1 MRNIWKNRRVLI
13 TGANGFL
20 AGWLARDLVGRGVKL
35 TALVYQKN
43 PISVFETEKL
53 NKQSDVIY
61 TDILDLRSMKR
72 VIRDHRIQTV
82 FHLGAQAICQVAIKD
97 PVATLDANIR
107 GTINVLE
114 AVRVTNPRIQVVVAS
129 SDKAYG
135 IHKKLP
141 YRETYALHG
150 EFPYEVS
157 KSCADLI
164 SQMYYATYNLPVCV
178 IRSGNL
184 YGGGDS
190 HFSRIFP
197 KTIYRLSR
205 GLRPQVWNN
214 SIRDYLY
221 VEDAARAYRMV
232 AEKMEHGLSGQAFNL
247 GWNRP
252 ASVLHVL
259 RLIVKTMKK
268 PHLKP
273 EATNVR
279 MSHIPKQYLSAA
291 KIRKM
296 VGWKPEIPLEEGT
309 KRTVEWYMDFFKTH
323 RFRARD

>member
-1 MRNIWKNRRVLI
+1 MRNFWKNRRVLI

-20 AGWLARDLVGRGVKL
+20 AGWLARDLLEHGAKL

-43 PISVFETEKL
+43 PVSVFETEML
-53 NKQSDVIY
+53 DKQSDVIY

-72 VIRDHRIQTV
+72 IIKDHRIQTV

-97 PVATLDANIR
+97 PVGTLDANIR

-164 SQMYYATYNLPVCV
+164 SQMYYTTYKIPVCV

-197 KTIYRLSR
+197 KTIYRLFR
-205 GLRPQVWNN
+205 GRRPQLWNN
-214 SIRDYLY
+214 SLRDYVY
-221 VEDAARAYRMV
+221 VADAARAYRLV
-232 AEKMEHGLSGQAFNL
+232 AEKMRQGLAGEVFNL

-252 ASVLHVL
+252 VSVLHVL
-259 RLIVKTMKK
+259 NLIAKIMKK

-273 EATNVR
+273 TVANQD

-291 KIRKM
+291 KIKKM
-296 VGWKPEIPLEEGT
+296 VGWQPEISLAEGT
-309 KRTVEWYMDFFKTH
+309 KRTVAWYSDFFKTH
-323 RFRARD
+323 KFRARD

>member
-1 MRNIWKNRRVLI
+1 MKNFWKNRRVLI

-20 AGWLARDLVGRGVKL
+20 AGWIAKDLIERGAEL

-43 PISVFETEKL
+43 SISVFETEKL

-72 VIRDHRIQTV
+72 IIKDHRIQTV

-97 PVATLDANIR
+97 PVGTLDANIR
-107 GTINVLE
+107 GTINILE
-114 AVRVTNPRIQVVVAS
+114 AVRVTNPNIQVVVAS

-135 IHKKLP
+135 IHTKLP
-141 YRETYALHG
+141 YLETYALHG

-214 SIRDYLY
+214 SVRDYVY

-232 AEKMEHGLSGQAFNL
+232 AEKMKLGLVGEVFNL

-252 ASVLHVL
+252 VSVLHVL
-259 RLIVKTMKK
+259 RLIAKTMGK
-268 PHLKP
+268 PRLKP
-273 EATNVR
+273 ESGNR
-279 MSHIPKQYLSAA
+279 NLSHIPKQYLSSA
-291 KIRKM
+291 KIKKM
-296 VGWKPEIPLEEGT
+296 IGWQPEISLEEGT
-309 KRTVEWYMDFFKTH
+309 KRTVAWYIDFFRTH
-323 RFRARD
+323 TFRARD

>member
-1 MRNIWKNRRVLI
+1 MQNFWKNRRVLI

-20 AGWLARDLVGRGVKL
+20 AGWLAKDLVGRGANL
-35 TALVYQKN
+35 TALIYKKN
-43 PISVFETEKL
+43 PVSVFETEKI
-53 NKQSDVIY
+53 NRKSDVIY
-61 TDILDLRSMKR
+61 ADILDLRSMKR
-72 VIRDHRIQTV
+72 IMKEHRIQTV

-97 PVATLDANIR
+97 PVGTLDANIR
-107 GTINVLE
+107 GTMNVLE
-114 AVRVTNPRIQVVVAS
+114 AVRAVNANIHVVVAS

-141 YRETYALHG
+141 YLETYALHG

-164 SQMYYATYNLPVCV
+164 SQMYYATYNIPICV

-190 HFSRIFP
+190 HFSRIYP

-205 GLRPQVWNN
+205 GLRPQLRDN
-214 SIRDYLY
+214 SIRDYVY

-232 AEKMEHGLSGQAFNL
+232 AEKMKHGLVGEVFNL

-252 ASVLHVL
+252 VSVLRVL
-259 RLIVKTMKK
+259 RLIAKTMKK

-273 EATNVR
+273 ETSNR
-279 MSHIPKQYLSAA
+279 SSSHIPKQYLSAA
-291 KIRKM
+291 KIKKM
-296 VGWKPEIPLEEGT
+296 VGWKAEISLEEGT
-309 KRTVEWYMDFFKTH
+309 KRTVAWYIDFLKTH
-323 RFRARD
+323 KFRLHD